1 MFTQQQIEELVEL
14 LYELDHETKIYF
26 GCDSVRFRKNGR
38 WYAKY
43 ATVIVVHMNGRNGC
57 RVFRDVTVE
66 PDYDLKKNRPR
77 MRLMNE
83 VMKVCE
89 AYNQVAPFVDEF
101 PCEIHCDVNPD
112 PKHGSNCV
120 AKEAAGYVLA
130 MTGLEPKLK
139 PDAFASSFSA
149 DHYAHRD
156 QVSAPVAA

>member
-66 PDYDLKKNRPR
+66 PDYDLKKDRPR

-101 PCEIHCDVNPD
+101 DISIHLDVNPSE
-112 PKHGSNCV
+112 KHGSNCV
-120 AKEAAGYVLA
+120 YKEACGYVLA
-130 MTGLEPKLK
+130 MTGLEAVCK
-139 PDAFASSFSA
+139 PDAFAASFAS
-149 DHYAHRD
+149 DYYAHRD
-156 QVSAPVAA
+156 AAATS

>member
-1 MFTQQQIEELVEL
+1 MFSEHQITELVDM
-14 LYELDHETKIYF
+14 LYELDHETKLYF

-38 WYAKY
+38 WFAKY

-57 RVFRDVTVE
+57 RVFRDVSIE
-66 PDYDLKKNRPR
+66 PDYDLKKDRPR

-112 PKHGSNCV
+112 PQHGSNCV

-130 MTGLEPKLK
+130 MTGLEPTLK
-139 PDAFASSFSA
+139 PNAFAASFAS

-156 QVSAPVAA
+156 PKPEEAA